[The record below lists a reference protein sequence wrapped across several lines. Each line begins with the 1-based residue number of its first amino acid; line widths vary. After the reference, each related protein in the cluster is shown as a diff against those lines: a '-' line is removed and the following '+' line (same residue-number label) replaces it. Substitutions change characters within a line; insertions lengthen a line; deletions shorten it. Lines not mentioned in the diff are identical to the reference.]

1 MSTSSAFKALL
12 LSALIGGLAAV
23 PVASAQAPSS
33 ACQQQTSGISQAR
46 AGQIASKAHGGRV
59 IDVRTNNGVHFVRLL
74 QASGRVIT
82 VKVDAKSGRLL

>member
-1 MSTSSAFKALL
+1 MSTTPAFKVLL
-12 LSALIGGLAAV
+12 LSALIGTFAAA
-23 PVASAQAPSS
+23 PVASARAESS
-33 ACQQQTSGISQAR
+33 ICQQQAAGISQAR

-74 QASGRVIT
+74 QATGRVIT